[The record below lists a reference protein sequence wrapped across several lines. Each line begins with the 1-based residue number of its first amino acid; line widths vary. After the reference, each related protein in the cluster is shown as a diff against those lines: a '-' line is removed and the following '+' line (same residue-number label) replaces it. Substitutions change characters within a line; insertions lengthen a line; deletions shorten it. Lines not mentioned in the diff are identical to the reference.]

1 MKKNR
6 ILVTAFAI
14 VLTLT
19 MVNCS
24 KDDVNGPAGY
34 AKFSITDA
42 PSDDSNIKG
51 SFITVAD
58 IKVDGISVKGFTRQ
72 TIEISA
78 YQNGNVKELFSDKI
92 EAGSYNDVTLILDNE
107 KDAQGNEPGCYVL
120 TNDNKKHNLAAS
132 STAQTAITLNK
143 QFELKEDST
152 VNFVLDFDL
161 RKSIVRDSSANREH
175 DYKFVTSAEMHN
187 SVRMV
192 NKNRY
197 AEIKGNVTV
206 SAEPNTNI
214 YVYVYKKGEYN
225 ESVEKK
231 GKGES
236 GVLFAGAVTSAK
248 VDNSGNYQFSFLE
261 AGNYEVHVA
270 QYAQGSNGKY
280 GFSGM
285 FDARSKLVGLLLN
298 NISLTADARVEL
310 DIELE
315 GNVGL
320 LN

>member
-1 MKKNR
+1 MKMNK
-6 ILVTAFAI
+6 ILVAAFAI

-24 KDDVNGPAGY
+24 KDDVTGPSGY
-34 AKFSITDA
+34 ASFSITDA

-51 SFITVAD
+51 SFITVSD
-58 IKVDGISVKGFTRQ
+58 IKVDGISVKGFTKQ

-78 YQNGNVKELFSDKI
+78 YQNGNAKELFKDKV
-92 EAGSYNDVTLILDNE
+92 EVGSYNDVTLILDHE
-107 KDAQGNEPGCYVL
+107 KDENGNEPGSYVL
-120 TNDNKKHNLAAS
+120 TNDNKKHKLAAS
-132 STAQTAITLNK
+132 SNAQTAITLNK

-187 SVRMV
+187 AVRVV
-192 NKNRY
+192 NKDNY
-197 AEIKGNVTV
+197 AEIKGKVTTSV
-206 SAEPNTNI
+206 EPNAN
-214 YVYVYKKGEYN
+214 VYVFAYKKGEYN

-261 AGNYEVHVA
+261 EGNYEVHVA
-270 QYAQGSNGKY
+270 QFSQDSNGKY

-285 FDARSKLVGLLLN
+285 FGARSKLVGVLLN

-315 GNVGL
+315 GNLGL
-320 LN
+320 FN